1 MSEWRLVGAGLV
13 AIVVVMSGAASAP
26 DLKSFMTVEVDPA
39 ANAFWAAGNDA
50 PEGETPAQASVRWA
64 ASGEAA
70 TRLRAYGERLL
81 KDPYRRDG
89 EWAAYSKLMVEAGEA
104 GEAAARQRSLDA
116 AFEAGGQLYDACN
129 GCHSK
134 YIPGRA

>member
-1 MSEWRLVGAGLV
+1 MNKSRLLSAGALAV
-13 AIVVVMSGAASAP
+13 MVVMLGAASAP

-50 PEGETPAQASVRWA
+50 PEGETPPQASARWA

-70 TRLRAYGERLL
+70 ARLRAYGERLL
-81 KDPYRRDG
+81 KEPYRRDG
-89 EWAAYSKLMVEAGEA
+89 EWAAFSRLMIEAGEA
-104 GEAAARQRSLDA
+104 GEAAARARSLDA
-116 AFEAGGQLYDACN
+116 AFEAGGKLYDACN
-129 GCHSK
+129 GCHAK